1 MNNCWSSTSRVPKQG
16 AQKNSDTWPTV
27 TAGVHKKLHGEC
39 KKKKSYLAILK
50 REKQLN
56 GPVKDMVL
64 KQRHKTRWNGDKRHK
79 DGLNNNREMA
89 YSSKCERTV
98 FEIQTMEITTL
109 PSPPHL
115 RGTHWIKFGSRE
127 QKKIFSMISRVS
139 WKISKIIRTTVYR
152 ESAESC

>member
-109 PSPPHL
+109 PSPPPKRDSL
-115 RGTHWIKFGSRE
+115 
-127 QKKIFSMISRVS
+127 KKIRVTGTEENIFDD
-139 WKISKIIRTTVYR
+139 KPGIMKDK
-152 ESAESC
+152 